1 MEKTLASL
9 IQRLDLERIE
19 VNLFRG
25 ISADIGGRAVFGGQV
40 IGQAL
45 AAAERT
51 VEGRDPHSLHAYFLL
66 PGDAGAPIVYSV
78 DRLRD
83 GRSFSAR
90 RVLALQH
97 GQPILSAIASFQV
110 PETGMEHAAPMPDV
124 PAPERLTSRAELR
137 EGSLANA
144 TGIPPRVVEALR
156 KPSAFD
162 FRPVDPV
169 DPLRPVPSAPAQA
182 MWFRTT
188 DRLPDDPA
196 LHRRLLA
203 YVSDSQLLGT
213 PLRPH
218 GRSWFEPSMYVASLD
233 HAVWFHRWAR
243 IDEWLL
249 YAMDSPTAQGGRG
262 LARGAIFD
270 RAGRLVASVA
280 QEGLMRDTGP
290 RPAPVT

>member
-1 MEKTLASL
+1 MQQTLASL
-9 IQRLDLERIE
+9 IQRLDLEALE
-19 VNLFRG
+19 LNLFRG

-51 VEGRDPHSLHAYFLL
+51 VDGRAPHSLHAYFLL
-66 PGDAGAPIVYSV
+66 PGDVTAPIVYSV

-90 RVLALQH
+90 RVLAVQH
-97 GQPILSAIASFQV
+97 GQPILSAIASFQDPEAGLEHSAPIPQV
-110 PETGMEHAAPMPDV
+110 PG
-124 PAPERLTSRAELR
+124 PEGLTSRAELR
-137 EGSLANA
+137 ERSLATA
-144 TGIPPRVVEALR
+144 TGVPPRVVEALR

-162 FRPVDPV
+162 FRPVHPV
-169 DPLRPVPSAPAQA
+169 DPVRPKASAPAQS
-182 MWFRTT
+182 MWFRAV

-218 GRSWFEPSMYVASLD
+218 ARSWSDPAMYVASLD
-233 HAVWFHRWAR
+233 HAVWFHRPAR

-249 YAMDSPTAQGGRG
+249 YTMDSPTAQNARG
-262 LARGAIFD
+262 FARGAIFD

-280 QEGLMRDTGP
+280 QEGLMREMTP
-290 RPAPVT
+290 RAHEP